1 MNTLFTASNVNP
13 IDSSLSENGFLRLVP
28 KSALP
33 IAPFRDPANF
43 SPHKENKVLG
53 CYSIIQGDGSNFIKQ
68 KQNTER
74 KR

>member
-33 IAPFRDPANF
+33 IAPFRDLANF
-43 SPHKENKVLG
+43 SPP
-53 CYSIIQGDGSNFIKQ
+53 QRKQ
-68 KQNTER
+68 CVGLLLDHPRGWFELH
-74 KR
+74 